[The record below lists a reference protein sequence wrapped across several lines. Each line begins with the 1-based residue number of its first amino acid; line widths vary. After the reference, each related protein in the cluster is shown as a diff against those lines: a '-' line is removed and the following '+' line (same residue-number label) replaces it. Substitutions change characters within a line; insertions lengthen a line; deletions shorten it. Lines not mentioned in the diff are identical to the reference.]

1 MRIKWINLPGVVT
14 VAVEG
19 TDCMEHS
26 RAAAAVEFQDFA
38 EEAHEEIVLVVDPDL
53 NEALD

>member
-1 MRIKWINLPGVVT
+1 MVT

-19 TDCMEHS
+19 TDCMVHS
-26 RAAAAVEFQDFA
+26 RAAVEFQDFA
-38 EEAHEEIVLVVDPDL
+38 EEAHEETGLVVGPDL